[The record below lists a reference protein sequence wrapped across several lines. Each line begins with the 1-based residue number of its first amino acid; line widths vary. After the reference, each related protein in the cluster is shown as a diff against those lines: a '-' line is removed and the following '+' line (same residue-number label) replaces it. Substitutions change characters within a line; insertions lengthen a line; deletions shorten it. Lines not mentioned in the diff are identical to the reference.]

1 MMGVTL
7 GLPPHRASLQ
17 RAWNARQEEKNEE
30 WDAPLEYKLDPSQW
44 YEWELTRPEG
54 DILVFAPT
62 AADAARTMAENG
74 FIGVDPAKLIKRDR
88 LLSDVLKEID

>member
-1 MMGVTL
+1 MQ
-7 GLPPHRASLQ
+7 A
-17 RAWNARQEEKNEE
+17 AWNRTKDAKSEE

-62 AADAARTMAENG
+62 REEAVRTMAENG
-74 FIGVDPAKLIKRDR
+74 FTGVKPADLKLRDR
-88 LLSDVLKEID
+88 LLTDVLKEID